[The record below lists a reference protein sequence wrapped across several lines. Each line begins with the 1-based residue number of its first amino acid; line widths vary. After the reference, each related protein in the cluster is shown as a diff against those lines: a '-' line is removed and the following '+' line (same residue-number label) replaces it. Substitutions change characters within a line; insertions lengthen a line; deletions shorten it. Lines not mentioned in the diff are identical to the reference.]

1 VFGVILAIAVT
12 VMQGY
17 VFWRASSVPFVKEH
31 VPQRLLVGAGLALW
45 ASFFLGSGVSAD
57 LTGVLPVPLELWSMT
72 WLAMLFLT
80 SVALLA
86 VDLSTGFGT
95 LMKRAVPRL
104 RGAGLLA
111 GGALSAMALVQGMRA
126 PVIDS
131 YEVYIASLP
140 TVLDGTVVVG
150 LSDLHL
156 GSLLG
161 TPWLAARVRQ
171 VQAERPDVVVFIG
184 DVFEGHSAPDSELL
198 AELRRLSA
206 PLGVWGVLGN
216 HEFHAASKDNASF
229 FEAAGIQLLRNAWVE
244 VRPGLIVAG
253 VDDAPAGDGSGVPV
267 APPKATLAG
276 RPPGAV
282 LLLSHVPL
290 PSDAVTGAGVDLMLA
305 GHTHG
310 GQIWPFGYL
319 VRQRFLLFDGRYDLG
334 GATAIVSRGAGTW
347 GPRMRLWRPAEI
359 LRVTLRS
366 VIKSPPIAET
376 LAPAATQTAPL
387 VPPQIPPP

>member
-1 VFGVILAIAVT
+1 MFGVILSIAVT
-12 VMQGY
+12 VMQAY
-17 VFWRASSVPFVKEH
+17 VFWRASSVPFVKER
-31 VPQRLLVGAGLALW
+31 VSRRLLVGVGLALW
-45 ASFFLGSGVSAD
+45 AIYFLGSAVSAD
-57 LTGVLPVPLELWSMT
+57 LTGALAVPLELWSMT

-95 LMKRAVPRL
+95 WMKQAVPRL
-104 RGAGLLA
+104 RGAGLVA
-111 GGALSAMALVQGMRA
+111 GAALSAMALVQGLRP

-131 YEVYIASLP
+131 YDVHIASLP
-140 TVLDGTVVVG
+140 AALDGMVVVG

-161 TPWLAARVRQ
+161 KPWLAARVRQ

-184 DVFEGHSAPDSELL
+184 DVFEGHDAPGSELL
-198 AELRRLSA
+198 AELRHLSA

-216 HEFHAASKDNASF
+216 HELHSASKDNATF
-229 FEAAGIQLLRNAWVE
+229 FDAAGIHLLRNAWVE
-244 VRPGLIVAG
+244 LRPGLVLAA
-253 VDDAPAGDGSGVPV
+253 VDDAPASDGSGVAV
-267 APPKATLAG
+267 APLNAALAG

-282 LLLSHVPL
+282 LLLSHLPL
-290 PSDAVTGAGVDLMLA
+290 RTDAITGAGVDLMLA

-319 VRQRFLLFDGRYDLG
+319 VRLRFPLFEGRYDLG
-334 GATAIVSRGAGTW
+334 GSTAIVSRGAGTW

-359 LRVTLRS
+359 LRIALRS
-366 VIKSPPIAET
+366 GISI
-376 LAPAATQTAPL
+376 APAH
-387 VPPQIPPP
+387 